1 MSILSKSINL
11 NDLYI
16 EEQLVSIP
24 KESLNRKYFKDQRSN
39 YPKKLLT
46 VSLMSYIGGCFF
58 GVIMLAFSMLGT
70 ARFEQSMA
78 SISSESYYKDTSE
91 FKKAMKVVRL
101 KILYFRK
108 F

>member
-1 MSILSKSINL
+1 MSFLSNNISL
-11 NDLYI
+11 NDLYL
-16 EEQLVSIP
+16 EEQLVSTP
-24 KESLNRKYFKDQRSN
+24 KDSLYRKYFRDQRKN

-91 FKKAMKVVRL
+91 FKKAMKVVSS
-101 KILYFRK
+101 II
-108 F
+108 

>member
-1 MSILSKSINL
+1 MSILSNNISL
-11 NDLYI
+11 RDLYI

-24 KESLNRKYFKDQRSN
+24 KESLNRKYFKDQRKN
-39 YPKKLLT
+39 YPRKLLT

-78 SISSESYYKDTSE
+78 SISSESYYKDTTE
-91 FKKAMKVVRL
+91 FKKAMKVVRN
-101 KILYFRK
+101 
-108 F
+108 